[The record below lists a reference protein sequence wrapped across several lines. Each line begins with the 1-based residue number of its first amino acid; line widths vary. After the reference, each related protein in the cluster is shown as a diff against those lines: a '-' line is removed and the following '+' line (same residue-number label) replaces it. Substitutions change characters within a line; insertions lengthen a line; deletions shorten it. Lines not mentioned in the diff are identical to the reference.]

1 MRILRF
7 NHRDWKLGKK
17 LIIFSILLVLLPV
30 LSVSVIFLRHAN
42 ISMNERVESSFFNSI
57 YQMGVNLDRHFE
69 MYNTAIS
76 FMALN
81 RQAAGVFEDDKCS
94 YYQQYYNMTNII
106 DPLLLLIRQFTT
118 KMQDVGFYTEN
129 THLGERN
136 QAVLHVSDLDQE
148 FSDRLA
154 GCSGIFWMQKD
165 GMFLGMCKVM
175 KLSMHTPDSFAYIK
189 VDPEEILSDSL
200 TNSGACGIYL
210 TDGETTIFS
219 RYQDVA
225 VLDVGTLT
233 DGMVRINGMDY
244 LAAHYD
250 IESAGWRLWVYCP
263 SKALGVSPGET
274 WYLALILGAVN
285 IIFLFVVGHF
295 IASSICGRL
304 NKLNETMADVTRGR
318 LDVAVQTDDKDEIGE
333 LTRHFAYMIDF
344 LNQHIQTNYQ
354 NRILLQEAEL
364 RALQS
369 QINPHFLY
377 NSLSLINWM
386 AIDCDAF
393 QISEITCA
401 LSDFYRSVLN
411 HGNTATTLR
420 EELENIDA
428 YLKIQS
434 YMHDDS
440 FEIVKD
446 VDESLLSC
454 KILGVILQPLV
465 ENAIEHGIDL
475 RMEEGGARIIICG
488 IRAGNDIILSIIDNG
503 PGMSEDQF
511 NESVRRSSKTYGL
524 KNVQDR
530 LKIAYGEGYGIALR
544 TDVSSGTRIDIRIPF
559 QSDGDI
565 SGTKQTD

>member
-1 MRILRF
+1 MHILQF
-7 NHRDWKLGKK
+7 DPRDWKLGKK

-30 LSVSVIFLRHAN
+30 ISLSAFYLRQAN
-42 ISMNERVESSFFNSI
+42 ISMNERVESSFFNSV
-57 YQMGVNLDRHFE
+57 YQMGINLDRHFE

-81 RQAAGVFEDDKCS
+81 RQVASVFEDDGCS
-94 YYQQYYNMTNII
+94 YYQQYYNMTSVI
-106 DPLLLLIRQFTT
+106 DSLLLVIRQFSPN
-118 KMQDVGFYTEN
+118 MQDVGFYTEN
-129 THLGERN
+129 THLKERN
-136 QAVLHVSDLDQE
+136 QAVLYVSGLGQE
-148 FSDRLA
+148 FSDKLA
-154 GCSGIFWMQKD
+154 GCSGVFWTQKD
-165 GMFLGMCKVM
+165 GMFWGMCEVM
-175 KLSMHTPDSFAYIK
+175 KLSIHTPDSFAYIK

-200 TNSGACGIYL
+200 DNSGACGIYL

-219 RYQDVA
+219 RYQDIA
-225 VLDVGTLT
+225 VLDVQTLT
-233 DGMVRINGMDY
+233 DGMIRIDGKNY

-250 IESAGWRLWVYCP
+250 IEATGWRLWVYYP
-263 SKALGVSPGET
+263 SKALGISPGET
-274 WYLALILGAVN
+274 WYLALILGIVSL
-285 IIFLFVVGHF
+285 IFLFIVGHF
-295 IASSICGRL
+295 ITSSICGRL
-304 NKLNETMADVTRGR
+304 NKLNDTMADVTRGR
-318 LDVAVQTDDKDEIGE
+318 LDVTVQTDDKDEIGE
-333 LTRHFAYMIDF
+333 LTRHFAYMLDF

-393 QISEITCA
+393 QISEITCS

-411 HGNTATTLR
+411 HGDTATTLR
-420 EELENIDA
+420 EEFENIDA

-434 YMHDDS
+434 YMHDYS

-475 RMEEGGARIIICG
+475 RPEKNGAKLIICG
-488 IRAGNDIILSIIDNG
+488 IRAGNDILLSIIDNG

-511 NESVRRSSKTYGL
+511 NESIKRSSPTYGL
-524 KNVQDR
+524 KNVQNR
-530 LKIAYGEGYGIALR
+530 IKIAYGEGYGIALR
-544 TDVSSGTRIDIRIPF
+544 TDVSSGTCIDIRIPF
-559 QSDGDI
+559 QPDNDI
-565 SGTKQTD
+565 SGS